1 MAKTATYSLIAS
13 YTAPSAQASYT
24 FTSIPGTF
32 TDLILVSVPIVTA
45 ATTFGMR
52 FNSDTATN
60 YSATILQG
68 NGTAATSTNVT
79 TQTEI
84 RISYVGTSRT
94 TNTSNIIT
102 QIQDYS
108 NATTYKT
115 LLSRDGAASEGTGM
129 IAGLWRATPAAIT
142 SITVFPLSGGTIINT
157 GSTFKLYGI
166 QAGSN

>member
-1 MAKTATYSLIAS
+1 MSKTATYSLIAS

-32 TDLILVSVPIVTA
+32 TDLILVSAPIVTA

-52 FNSDTATN
+52 FNSDTASN
-60 YSATILQG
+60 YSATILTG
-68 NGTAATSTNVT
+68 DGTSAASTRVS

-84 RISYVGTSRT
+84 RISYVATSRT
-94 TNTSNIIT
+94 TNTTNIIT

-115 LLSRDGAASEGTGM
+115 LLSRDNAASDGTGV
-129 IAGLWRATPAAIT
+129 IVGIWRATPAAIT

-166 QAGSN
+166 QAGNA